1 MNLLDMNTRNLR
13 KGAVFYS
20 SFTPLN
26 AASSVSMRVLLQLEA
41 ILEDS
46 VDGVKIV
53 NADQSHLEWL
63 VQMHNG
69 GEIW

>member
-1 MNLLDMNTRNLR
+1 MNLLAMNTRNLR
-13 KGAVFYS
+13 NGAVFYS
-20 SFTPLN
+20 SFIRLN
-26 AASSVSMRVLLQLEA
+26 AASSVSMGVLLQLEA